1 MADYGVN
8 INLRVKGQSGL
19 DRLNAKVKEL
29 TKSVDSIRFVDI
41 MNPRNTGGA
50 AGKGGRKTIKQYRQ
64 DMEALVKTVNKSTGA
79 FGKTANQQMAAADAL
94 QDYANNLRLG
104 TKAQKAAAS
113 AAAKQIKNI
122 DLETTAIMDNT
133 KAKKNNNDLANKIN
147 KGQNNNQFPMENP
160 KGNKAALTSGLISGA
175 FPLLFGQGP
184 IGGLAGFAGGFAGT
198 KVGGKMGGFAG
209 GLVATAALQQLTTA
223 IQGLNELG
231 RALEPFTLNI
241 DKINQSL
248 GLANT
253 PTGEY
258 LKLLEKTQGTQAA
271 FNAAMSE
278 MEKVVGKDGV
288 EALRAFGEGTKRL
301 QSIFS
306 RFLTKVASIAAKALN
321 LSAAGETD
329 PSKITGFTR
338 LSLLSDARDNDDPR
352 LKPLFESLS
361 GRMKDKDRKEIQN
374 KIIAIQLEKEQ
385 NDLLKLQKLQY
396 DEIKSSVE
404 KKNKFLSEAITF
416 GEREAGIQEKLREFD
431 EQAIKAKGGILDIT
445 SEQHRAERDLYEDA
459 LRLQQELQRISTLYQ
474 GIADT
479 VKSGLIDAI
488 DGAITGTMTLGEVAS
503 SVFGSI
509 RRQLIDFGATSL
521 LKAIPGIGGF
531 FANGGVT
538 KPNKSYIVGEKGP
551 ELFTPGVTGKVT
563 ANHELGGGSTNVV
576 VNVDASG
583 TSVEGDEQSAAQFG
597 EAIAAAIQAEIV
609 NQKMAGGLL
618 S

>member
-19 DRLNAKVKEL
+19 DRLNTKVKEL

-50 AGKGGRKTIKQYRQ
+50 GGKGGRKTIKQYRQ

-521 LKAIPGIGGF
+521 LKSIPGIGGF